1 MKPRLGKQAA
11 RRAEAAPRPSTLQGC
26 LGLLSLPCLF
36 VAILLVDTTRTAIGT
51 WRWRDG
57 YERTELEIVYAP
69 KSGRGSVN
77 LEARVLSTG
86 TELRVHGPSFPE
98 LMRSENAL
106 GVTLDNPEK
115 LKGRRVSVWF
125 NPHARN
131 TLWGDLRV
139 RSAANGELPGL
150 PEAAEYLAVL
160 VGMTTL
166 AVALARPVLRR
177 RVSS

>member
-1 MKPRLGKQAA
+1 MGAKRRRERDPSSKVGAA
-11 RRAEAAPRPSTLQGC
+11 RGC
-26 LGLLSLPCLF
+26 LALLSLPCFF
-36 VAILLVDTTRTAIGT
+36 VAVLLVDTTRQAIGT

-57 YERTELEIVYAP
+57 YARTELEIVYAP
-69 KSGRGSVN
+69 RSGRGSTR

-86 TELRVHGPSFPE
+86 TELSVDGPRFPE

-106 GVTLDNPEK
+106 GVTLDSPEK

-139 RSAANGELPGL
+139 LSAANGELPGL
-150 PEAAEYLAVL
+150 ADAMEYLAVL
-160 VGMTTL
+160 VGLSAL
-166 AVALARPVLRR
+166 AVALVRPALRR
-177 RVSS
+177 RASP